1 MMQERPSLIEH
12 NSHGEPRQRWAA
24 PPTPGG
30 GRRQGKIAFRLS
42 PELRAEIAMLADR
55 DRLPV
60 SSWLE
65 RVVRTEVERRRL
77 AVMAAEVVRAS
88 RARRQAPAH
97 V

>member
-1 MMQERPSLIEH
+1 MKQAFVMEY
-12 NSHGEPRQRWAA
+12 NSRGEPRQRWA
-24 PPTPGG
+24 PTPTPPGG
-30 GRRQGKIAFRLS
+30 VRQGKIAFRLS
-42 PELRAEIAMLADR
+42 PQLRAEIAMLADR

-77 AVMAAEVVRAS
+77 AMMAAEVVRAS